1 MYHLP
6 VNTQHFPSD
15 VNNSDAPLMN
25 INSNSRRFVA
35 MFIIMSVL
43 LCHKLALVKVTDDD
57 DDQIMSAA
65 KSSLKMATCL
75 MFSKRFNENDSL
87 YTADIDLHLLSMVI
101 VLTSCEVMNNEA
113 AEIEL
118 VSLVVLW

>member
-1 MYHLP
+1 
-6 VNTQHFPSD
+6 
-15 VNNSDAPLMN
+15 MN
-25 INSNSRRFVA
+25 INSNSRRLVA

-75 MFSKRFNENDSL
+75 MFS
-87 YTADIDLHLLSMVI
+87 
-101 VLTSCEVMNNEA
+101 
-113 AEIEL
+113 
-118 VSLVVLW
+118 

>member
-1 MYHLP
+1 
-6 VNTQHFPSD
+6 
-15 VNNSDAPLMN
+15 MN
-25 INSNSRRFVA
+25 INSNSRRLVA

-65 KSSLKMATCL
+65 KSSLKMAKCL

-101 VLTSCEVMNNEA
+101 VFTSCEVMNNEA
-113 AEIEL
+113 ADIEL